1 MQPQSLKLS
10 TVKKFPMQPYF
21 DPVLI
26 QSSVN
31 NPSKKS
37 KIVKD
42 IENQSKKSPVR
53 PLFLLLL
60 VTVSVTAQSKIAHI
74 DSQSL
79 ISEMPEVKEAQAQ
92 LEKLQKTYATEIDA
106 SMKEYQTKLQTY
118 SADAQNQTDVTN
130 QARQKE
136 LAGMEQNIQQ
146 YQQTA
151 SQDIQ
156 KKQAD
161 LLKPLIEKAR
171 AAIQKVA
178 RGLGYDYVIDGTQG
192 GSLILSD
199 GKDLI
204 EDVKKE
210 LGF

>member
-1 MQPQSLKLS
+1 MKIF
-10 TVKKFPMQPYF
+10 K
-21 DPVLI
+21 
-26 QSSVN
+26 SSIN
-31 NPSKKS
+31 T
-37 KIVKD
+37 I
-42 IENQSKKSPVR
+42 
-53 PLFLLLL
+53 LFLLI
-60 VTVSVTAQSKIAHI
+60 SFNIGAQSKVAHI
-74 DSQSL
+74 NSQTL

-92 LEKLQKTYATEIDA
+92 LEKLQKTYQTEIEA

-118 SADAQNQTDVTN
+118 SADAQNQTEVTN

-151 SQDIQ
+151 AQDIQ

-161 LLKPLIEKAR
+161 LLKPLIDKAR

-178 RGLGYDYVIDGTQG
+178 KAQGFDYVIDATEG
-192 GSLILSD
+192 GSLILAG
-199 GKDLI
+199 GKDLL
-204 EDVKKE
+204 EEVKIE

>member
-1 MQPQSLKLS
+1 MKIFKKLS
-10 TVKKFPMQPYF
+10 ITV
-21 DPVLI
+21 
-26 QSSVN
+26 
-31 NPSKKS
+31 
-37 KIVKD
+37 
-42 IENQSKKSPVR
+42 
-53 PLFLLLL
+53 LFLF
-60 VTVSVTAQSKIAHI
+60 TVLNVAAQSKVAHI
-74 DSQSL
+74 NSQAL

-92 LEKLQKTYATEIDA
+92 LEKLQKTYSVEIEA

-118 SADAQNQTDVTN
+118 SADAQNNTEVTN

-161 LLKPLIEKAR
+161 LLKPLIDKAK

-178 RGLGYDYVIDGTQG
+178 KAQGFDYVIDATEG
-192 GSLILSD
+192 GSLILAD
-199 GKDLI
+199 GKDLM
-204 EDVKKE
+204 EEVKVE

>member
-1 MQPQSLKLS
+1 MKIFRKL
-10 TVKKFPMQPYF
+10 TAA
-21 DPVLI
+21 
-26 QSSVN
+26 
-31 NPSKKS
+31 
-37 KIVKD
+37 
-42 IENQSKKSPVR
+42 
-53 PLFLLLL
+53 FLLLF
-60 VTVSVTAQSKIAHI
+60 VTMTATAQSKIAHI
-74 DSQSL
+74 DSQTL

-118 SADAQNQTDVTN
+118 SADAQNQTQVTN
-130 QARQKE
+130 DARQKE

-161 LLKPLIEKAR
+161 LLRPLIEKAR
-171 AAIQKVA
+171 AAIQKVDRA
-178 RGLGYDYVIDGTQG
+178 QGFEYVIDGTQG

-199 GKDLI
+199 GKDLM

>member
-1 MQPQSLKLS
+1 MNYLKSLTFVFFLS
-10 TVKKFPMQPYF
+10 VCSLSFT
-21 DPVLI
+21 
-26 QSSVN
+26 
-31 NPSKKS
+31 
-37 KIVKD
+37 
-42 IENQSKKSPVR
+42 QSKV
-53 PLFLLLL
+53 
-60 VTVSVTAQSKIAHI
+60 AHI

-79 ISEMPEVKEAQAQ
+79 ISQMPEVKEAQAQ
-92 LEKLQKTYATEIDA
+92 IEKLQKTYQTEIEA

-136 LAGMEQNIQQ
+136 LQGMEQNIQQ

-151 SQDIQ
+151 AQDIQ
-156 KKQAD
+156 QKQQD
-161 LLKPLIEKAR
+161 LLRPLIEKAR

-178 RGLGYDYVIDGTQG
+178 KAQGFDYVIDATPG
-192 GSLILSD
+192 GALILFE

-204 EDVKKE
+204 AEVKTE

>member
-1 MQPQSLKLS
+1 MKAFKKLS
-10 TVKKFPMQPYF
+10 STILILFS
-21 DPVLI
+21 VLTM
-26 QSSVN
+26 S
-31 NPSKKS
+31 
-37 KIVKD
+37 
-42 IENQSKKSPVR
+42 
-53 PLFLLLL
+53 
-60 VTVSVTAQSKIAHI
+60 AQSKIAHI
-74 DSQSL
+74 NSQAL

-92 LEKLQKTYATEIDA
+92 LEKLQKTYSTEIEA

-118 SADAQNQTDVTN
+118 SADAQNQTEVTN

-161 LLKPLIEKAR
+161 LLKPLIDKAK

-178 RGLGYDYVIDGTQG
+178 KAQGFDYVIDATEG
-192 GSLILSD
+192 GSLILAN
-199 GKDLI
+199 GKDLL
-204 EDVKKE
+204 EEVKVE

>member
-1 MQPQSLKLS
+1 MNYLKLLS
-10 TVKKFPMQPYF
+10 CVFF
-21 DPVLI
+21 LSI
-26 QSSVN
+26 CSIGFSQSNV
-31 NPSKKS
+31 
-37 KIVKD
+37 
-42 IENQSKKSPVR
+42 
-53 PLFLLLL
+53 
-60 VTVSVTAQSKIAHI
+60 AHI

-79 ISEMPEVKEAQAQ
+79 ISQMPEVKEAQAQ
-92 LEKLQKTYATEIDA
+92 IEKLQKTYQTEIEA

-118 SADAQNQTDVTN
+118 SADAQNQTEVTN

-151 SQDIQ
+151 AQDIQ

-161 LLKPLIEKAR
+161 LLKPLIDKAR

-178 RGLGYDYVIDGTQG
+178 KAQGFDYVIDATEG
-192 GSLILSD
+192 GSLILAG
-199 GKDLI
+199 GKNLM
-204 EDVKKE
+204 EEVKVE

>member
-1 MQPQSLKLS
+1 MKTIKNLISVFTLMFLTLNLS
-10 TVKKFPMQPYF
+10 
-21 DPVLI
+21 
-26 QSSVN
+26 
-31 NPSKKS
+31 
-37 KIVKD
+37 
-42 IENQSKKSPVR
+42 
-53 PLFLLLL
+53 
-60 VTVSVTAQSKIAHI
+60 AQSKVAHI
-74 DSQSL
+74 DSQTL

-118 SADAQNQTDVTN
+118 SADAQNQTQVTN
-130 QARQKE
+130 DARQKE

-161 LLKPLIEKAR
+161 LLRPLIEKAR

-178 RGLGYDYVIDGTQG
+178 RAQGFDYVIDGTQG
-192 GSLILSD
+192 GSLILAD
-199 GKDLI
+199 GKDLM

>member
-1 MQPQSLKLS
+1 MKTFKKL
-10 TVKKFPMQPYF
+10 TAV
-21 DPVLI
+21 
-26 QSSVN
+26 
-31 NPSKKS
+31 
-37 KIVKD
+37 
-42 IENQSKKSPVR
+42 
-53 PLFLLLL
+53 LLLL
-60 VTVSVTAQSKIAHI
+60 FVTISVTAQSKIAHI

-161 LLKPLIEKAR
+161 LLKPLIEKAI

-178 RGLGYDYVIDGTQG
+178 RAQGYDYVIDGTQG

>member
-1 MQPQSLKLS
+1 MKIFKKLS
-10 TVKKFPMQPYF
+10 
-21 DPVLI
+21 
-26 QSSVN
+26 S
-31 NPSKKS
+31 
-37 KIVKD
+37 IV
-42 IENQSKKSPVR
+42 
-53 PLFLLLL
+53 LLLF
-60 VTVSVTAQSKIAHI
+60 SVFTMSAQSKVAHI
-74 DSQSL
+74 NSQAL
-79 ISEMPEVKEAQAQ
+79 ISEMPEVIEAQAQ
-92 LEKLQKTYATEIDA
+92 LEKLQKTYATEIEA

-118 SADAQNQTDVTN
+118 SADAQNQTEVTN

-161 LLKPLIEKAR
+161 LLKPLIDKAK

-178 RGLGYDYVIDGTQG
+178 KAQGFDYVIDATEG
-192 GSLILSD
+192 GSLILAN
-199 GKDLI
+199 GKDLL
-204 EDVKKE
+204 EEVKVE